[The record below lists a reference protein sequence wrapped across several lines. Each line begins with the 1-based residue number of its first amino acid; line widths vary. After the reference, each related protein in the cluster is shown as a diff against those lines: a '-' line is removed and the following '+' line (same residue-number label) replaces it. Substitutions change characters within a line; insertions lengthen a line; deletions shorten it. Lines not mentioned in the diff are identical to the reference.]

1 LKNLGRPEYDYTINL
16 LFLFII
22 KKRIKQEYVMQY
34 VIKRL
39 VLFSQAHRQKRF
51 GKRTAWVIAH
61 HAPLATTATF

>member
-1 LKNLGRPEYDYTINL
+1 MINL

-51 GKRTAWVIAH
+51 GERTAWVIAH
-61 HAPLATTATF
+61 HAPFCRNRDILIYRLPG